1 MNDGTLEFVPY
12 RFQTRGGMDVD
23 AEWGQLAVPQRRTE
37 PDGRGIALAFV
48 RLRAKPGG
56 GTTPVVF
63 LAGGPGESAI
73 DAARGARLALFEVLR
88 QAGDVIL
95 LDQRGCGAS
104 YPSLLCP
111 EPWTFPLERAL
122 TREEALEI
130 ALGTSRRCAR
140 ALRERGVDL
149 DAYHTDES
157 ADDVAA
163 LCDVI
168 GAERAHL
175 VGHSYGSHL
184 AMAVI
189 KRHPARVASAVLA
202 GPEGPDHTFKRPSVV
217 ERQLARLGEL
227 AGVDVA
233 TLAKDAIASLRAS
246 PRTVRV
252 APDGKEREVTV
263 GPFDV
268 EWIASAGAADPRLL
282 RLLPAWLA
290 RMGRGD
296 FGDFARE
303 PLLAR
308 YLLHLRRGLGRSAL
322 PYCMDCASGAT
333 AARRERIAREA
344 ASAALG
350 RTIDFPFPEI
360 CDAWEVPD
368 LGDGFRS
375 PPRADLAV
383 LFVTGKWDCRTP
395 AENIADL
402 APGLPNH
409 RHIVV
414 EEAGHM
420 DLLSARETAR
430 RIAAFLRG
438 EKIDTSPIRG
448 REPLH
453 PASIEAEPTATARPV
468 LVYDGACAFCRR
480 ALERIR
486 RRAGDRIEY
495 APYQEAA
502 ARFPSIPRREFE
514 RAVQLVDLDGAAT
527 AGAEAILSAYALS
540 GRRAGLWMYR
550 HVPGFRWMAER
561 IYDWV
566 ARHRGRLG
574 G

>member
-1 MNDGTLEFVPY
+1 MNDGTFEIRPY
-12 RFQTRGGMDVD
+12 RFQTRAGVAVD
-23 AEWGQLAVPQRRTE
+23 AERGHLAVPERHAG
-37 PDGRGIALAFV
+37 PDSRGIALAFV

-56 GTTPVVF
+56 GTMPVVF

-73 DAARGARLALFEVLR
+73 DAARGGLSTLFDALR
-88 QAGDVIL
+88 RAGDVIL

-104 YPSLLCP
+104 YPSLLCAGR
-111 EPWTFPLERAL
+111 WTFPLERTL
-122 TREEALEI
+122 TRKAALDL
-130 ALGTSRRCAR
+130 ALDASRRCAHV
-140 ALRERGVDL
+140 LRERGVDL
-149 DAYHTDES
+149 DAYHTGES
-157 ADDVAA
+157 ADDVSA
-163 LCDVI
+163 LCDAL
-168 GAERAHL
+168 GAERVHL

-202 GPEGPDHTFKRPSVV
+202 GPEGPDHTLKLPSAV
-217 ERQLARLGEL
+217 ERQLVRLGEL

-290 RMGRGD
+290 RAGHGD
-296 FGDFARE
+296 LGDFARE

-308 YLLHLRRGLGRSAL
+308 YLLHLRSGLGRSAL
-322 PYCMDCASGAT
+322 PFCVDCASGAT

-344 ASAALG
+344 ATAALG

-360 CDAWEVPD
+360 CAAWEVPD
-368 LGDGFRS
+368 LGDGFRA
-375 PPRADLAV
+375 PPRADLPV

-395 AENIADL
+395 AENVDDL

-409 RHIVV
+409 RHVVV

-420 DLLSARETAR
+420 DLLAGDEIAR
-430 RIAAFLRG
+430 RITAFLCG
-438 EKIDTSPIRG
+438 EEIDTTPIRG
-448 REPLH
+448 CELLH
-453 PASIEAEPTATARPV
+453 PASIEAAPTAAARPV

-514 RAVQLVDLDGAAT
+514 RAVQLVDLDGTAT
-527 AGAEAILSAYALS
+527 AGAEAILRAYALS

-550 HVPGFRWMAER
+550 HFPGFRWMAER

-566 ARHRGRLG
+566 ARYRGRLG
-574 G
+574 R